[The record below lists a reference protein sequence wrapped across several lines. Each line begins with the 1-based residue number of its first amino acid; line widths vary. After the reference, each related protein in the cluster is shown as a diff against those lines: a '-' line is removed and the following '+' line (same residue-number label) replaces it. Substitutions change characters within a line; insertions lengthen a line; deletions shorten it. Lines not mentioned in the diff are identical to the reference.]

1 MQANKTLVT
10 TLVLAALSTTALTPV
25 AGWAFAPA
33 KPAAAKTTK
42 APAPK
47 TPAHPA
53 AAPKAMADTIRDAA
67 KPVDFAQNH
76 SDMAADPAVTFG
88 RLPNGMTY
96 IIMKNNTPPGRVSLR
111 LRVNGGSMM
120 EHEEQR
126 GLAHFIEHMAFNGSK
141 NVPEGDMV
149 KILERHGLKF
159 GPDTNAFT
167 AFDQTVYQLDLPK
180 NGEDDIDTG
189 LFLLRE
195 TAGNLTLDDGAIDRE
210 RGVILGEERLRDSP
224 GMHEFK
230 KWSAD
235 AFGGQRYADRL
246 PIGLVPVIQ
255 NGKHDTFADLYHNFY
270 RPELETLVVVGDVDP
285 KAIEAKI
292 KAKFGDMT
300 DPANPIRATDFGK
313 YTPKGLQVDTYTE
326 TGLQDSINMSWMQPD
341 DERYQT
347 KAKNIAE
354 FLDQIRLS
362 ILNERFERAAKQE
375 DTPFAAAQVG
385 HQHVEHT
392 SELTQLSVTPK
403 PGHDKEAFAAAYLM
417 LRQYEQFGADPSEV
431 ERQIANLSS
440 TFKQAVASA
449 KTRET
454 NELADSLVDNIEQG
468 EVFTSPAQDLQF
480 FDELKPQITAQNL
493 NAGLPALFGG
503 DGPFLWHSGETLGNL
518 DKDALK
524 STYDMVNQTKLA
536 AEAAHV
542 TKPWP
547 YTSFGTPAAVVKRE
561 EVKDLGLTQLTYANG
576 LKVTI
581 KPTKFKA
588 DEIGVIVRFAG
599 GLKSLDPKSHPPV
612 FVASVSGVSEGGLG
626 KLSAPDLKD
635 TLAGKIVGVDFGIGE
650 DATELTGGTNK
661 ADFATQMQLLMA
673 FTTDSAYRQNAFD
686 QLKAFI
692 PNYYTR
698 LNASPEGVFQMKGSS
713 VIHSGDPRFGMPTQ
727 AEFLATPNDQVKAL
741 IENQLKNG
749 PVEITIVGDIT
760 EAEAEAQID
769 KTFATLKPRQPLPI
783 PAGADVVKFP
793 TTDLRQTFEHDG
805 RDDQDLA
812 YIAWPGADFFSD
824 TRRARGLTM
833 LSEVISLR
841 LIDVVREKQAISYSP
856 NSGDLNSQTFGS
868 YGYISA
874 SAEVKPENDDA
885 FYQDVADIAAD
896 LKAHPISDDELTRA
910 QKPVIDKMDS
920 ELKTNAYWTSV
931 LPGSSTDPRKLDA
944 IRTRRDQYLKVT
956 AADIQALANQY
967 LDMSKALRIQV
978 KPGPNATH
986 TAAGPATPAAPA
998 GK

>member
-10 TLVLAALSTTALTPV
+10 TLAIAALTTTALTPV
-25 AGWAFAPA
+25 AGWAFVAAKPVATKTAKAPAAA
-33 KPAAAKTTK
+33 KPAAK
-42 APAPK
+42 AI
-47 TPAHPA
+47 
-53 AAPKAMADTIRDAA
+53 ADTVRDAS

-96 IIMKNNTPPGRVSLR
+96 VIMKNATPPGTVSLR

-210 RGVILGEERLRDSP
+210 RGVILGEERLRDSA

-230 KWSAD
+230 KWSAE

-255 NGKHDTFADLYHNFY
+255 GAKHDTFADLYHNFY
-270 RPELETLVVVGDVDP
+270 RPELETLIVVGDVDP

-300 DPANPIRATDFGK
+300 DPANPIRSTDFGK
-313 YTPKGLQVDTYTE
+313 YAQKGLQVDTYTE

-347 KAKNIAE
+347 KAKNIAD
-354 FLDQIRLS
+354 FLDQIRIS

-375 DTPFAAAQVG
+375 DTPFAAAQLG
-385 HQHVEHT
+385 RQHVEHT

-403 PGHDKEAFAAAYLM
+403 PGHDKEAYAAAYLM
-417 LRQYEQFGADPSEV
+417 LRQYEQFGADQGEV
-431 ERQIANLSS
+431 DRQIANLSS
-440 TFKQAVASA
+440 SFKQAVASA

-454 NELADSLVDNIEQG
+454 RELADSIVENVEG
-468 EVFTSPAQDLQF
+468 AEVFTSPAQDLQF
-480 FDELKPQITAQNL
+480 FDDLKSQINVKTL
-493 NAGLPALFGG
+493 NAGLPALIGG

-524 STYDMVNQTKLA
+524 STYDMVNQAKLA
-536 AEAAHV
+536 AEATHD
-542 TKPWP
+542 TKAWP
-547 YTSFGTPAAVVKRE
+547 YTSFGTPSAIVKRE
-561 EVKDLGLTQLTYANG
+561 EIKDLGLTQLTYANG

-581 KPTKFKA
+581 KPTKFKE

-599 GLKSLDPKSHPPV
+599 GLKSLDPAGHPPV

-673 FTTDSAYRQNAFD
+673 FTTDSAYRQDAYD

-698 LNASPEGVFQMKGSS
+698 LAASPEGVFQLKAAS
-713 VIHSGDPRFGMPTQ
+713 ILHSGDGRFGMPSQ
-727 AEFLATPNDQVKAL
+727 ADFLATPNDQVKAL

-760 EAEAEAQID
+760 EAQAEAEVN
-769 KTFATLKPRQPLPI
+769 KTFATLKARQPLPV
-783 PAGADVVKFP
+783 PAGADTIKFP
-793 TTDLRQTFEHDG
+793 TSDLRQTFEHNG
-805 RDDQDLA
+805 RDDQDLS

-824 TRRARGLTM
+824 TKRARGLTM

-841 LIDVVREKQAISYSP
+841 LIDIVREKQAISYSP
-856 NSGDLNSQTFGS
+856 SAGNLNSQTFP

-874 SAEVKPENDDA
+874 SAEVKPENDEA
-885 FYQDVADIAAD
+885 FYKDVADIAAD
-896 LKAHPISDDELTRA
+896 LKAHPITDDELTRA

-931 LPGSSTDPRKLDA
+931 LPGSMNDARKLDA

-986 TAAGPATPAAPA
+986 ADAAAAPAAAPA